1 MPPPFSRA
9 GSCGLFP
16 EAALLS
22 QFMKEIIFLL
32 VISRDHRY
40 LFFLLLLLI
49 DLMNA
54 LNLNDEILR

>member
-1 MPPPFSRA
+1 
-9 GSCGLFP
+9 
-16 EAALLS
+16 
-22 QFMKEIIFLL
+22 MKEIIFLL